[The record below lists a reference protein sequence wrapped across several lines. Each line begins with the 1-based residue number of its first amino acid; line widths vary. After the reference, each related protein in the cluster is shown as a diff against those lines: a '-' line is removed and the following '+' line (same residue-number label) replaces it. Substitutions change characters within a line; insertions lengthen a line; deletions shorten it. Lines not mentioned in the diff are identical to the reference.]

1 MVMQREQMALEVN
14 KALEL
19 AGRHEWRLLTIF
31 LEDLSHT
38 LTETPIDIQWDEEK
52 IRMIDK

>member
-1 MVMQREQMALEVN
+1 MQREQMALEVN